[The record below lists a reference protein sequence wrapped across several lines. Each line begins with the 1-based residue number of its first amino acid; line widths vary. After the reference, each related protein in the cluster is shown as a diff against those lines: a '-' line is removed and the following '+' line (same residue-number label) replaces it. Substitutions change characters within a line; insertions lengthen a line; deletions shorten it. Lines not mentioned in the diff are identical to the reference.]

1 MMSSRTPRSRKDFAS
16 ATRIIMD
23 TLQSGEPFTMNKLVE
38 KTGLNFRTV
47 KKAVDLLETLQKGFL
62 ETKIDISHA
71 NKLTLIQL
79 KNRIGL
85 ASLPENIQQLII
97 KTAYYPTVSREEE
110 ILAYLL
116 LHNAVDA
123 YSGISI
129 QRDKTL
135 EDLVEAEHVE
145 VKDGKYYLTSVGKM
159 TSEGALKLYPELRT
173 ITQSTQHIAT

>member
-1 MMSSRTPRSRKDFAS
+1 MTQSGIRSRKDFAT
-16 ATRIIMD
+16 AVRIIID
-23 TLQSGEPFTMNKLVE
+23 TLQSGEPYTINKLTG

-47 KKAVDLLETLQKGFL
+47 KKAVDFLETLQKGFL
-62 ETKIDISHA
+62 EKKFDISHA
-71 NKLTLIQL
+71 GKLTLIQL

-145 VKDGKYYLTSVGKM
+145 AKDGKYHLTSVGKM
-159 TSEGALKLYPELRT
+159 VSEGALKLYPELRT
-173 ITQSTQHIAT
+173 MIQGIQQIAAS